1 MRAHV
6 TFMSQATGT
15 AHIIPSQ
22 IHLPGSVTFY
32 RSEEGR
38 ARGGSS
44 HFTRGQ
50 SSEVLHYRM
59 RVIFYSVSTCQ
70 EENLLSFGCYLKD
83 AHL

>member
-6 TFMSQATGT
+6 TFMSQSTVT
-15 AHIIPSQ
+15 SHIIPSQ

-32 RSEEGR
+32 RSEGEGQEE
-38 ARGGSS
+38 ALVTLLGD
-44 HFTRGQ
+44 F
-50 SSEVLHYRM
+50 EVLHYRL

-70 EENLLSFGCYLKD
+70 EENLMSFGCYLKD